1 MRARIRTTLASLG
14 RATRALLPWGSIVA
28 GAVISSF
35 GYASLV
41 MPNDMLEGGVLGLGF
56 LAKRLFGLPA
66 GTTAMLLSIAVFAV
80 GLKVLGR
87 GFGAK
92 TVVGVTVASLSLDF
106 FTEVLAIQPLT
117 TDPILAAFYGGAL
130 CGLGLALVYACGG
143 ATGGSDALAQIVL
156 KLWQLPVGRTLL
168 VVDALV
174 LGAAILSYGPER
186 VMYSMLMIF
195 VEIKV
200 IDLILVGAKASQ
212 RVLIVSARH
221 DEIKRRILHELDR
234 GVTTYDAHGG
244 FTGQSRE
251 VIATIGPRRTLPAL
265 RRLVNEVDPEAFM
278 IVQDVRQ
285 VFGRGFDALP
295 PPQAIRATIGRKAS

>member
-1 MRARIRTTLASLG
+1 MRVLFRSSVHTLSRLARV
-14 RATRALLPWGSIVA
+14 LLPWASIVT
-28 GAVISSF
+28 GAVISSY
-35 GYASLV
+35 GYAALI

-56 LAKRLFGLPA
+56 LARRLFGLPA
-66 GTTAMLLSIAVFAV
+66 GGTAMVLSLVVFAA

-87 GFGAK
+87 GFGLR
-92 TVVGVTVASLSLDF
+92 TLVGVTVASLSLDL
-106 FTEVLAIQPLT
+106 FTEVLEVQPLT
-117 TDPILAAFYGGAL
+117 TDPILAAFYGGAI
-130 CGLGLALVYACGG
+130 CGLGLAMVYAWSA

-156 KLWQLPVGRTLL
+156 KLAQVPVGRTLL
-168 VVDALV
+168 VVDVVVMGL
-174 LGAAILSYGPER
+174 AIFSYGPER

-212 RVLIVSARH
+212 RVLIMSEQH
-221 DEIKRRILHELDR
+221 EEIRARILEDLHR

-244 FTGQSRE
+244 YSGEGRQ
-251 VIATIGPRRTLPAL
+251 VIATIAPRRTLPAL

-278 IVQDVRQ
+278 VVQDVRQ

-295 PPQAIRATIGRKAS
+295 PPVPLREAMARKAS